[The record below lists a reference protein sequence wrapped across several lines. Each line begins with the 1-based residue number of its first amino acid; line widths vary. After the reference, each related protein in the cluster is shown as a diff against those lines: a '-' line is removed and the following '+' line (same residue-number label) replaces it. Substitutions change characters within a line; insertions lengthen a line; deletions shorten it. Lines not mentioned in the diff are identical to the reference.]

1 MNDVIQT
8 CQPCN
13 CPPNEGRHRSKES
26 SKHLTSAAEKKTRT
40 RRLFLHYRTT
50 GDPRL
55 KETIFEEW
63 KELARHWAIRYM
75 SAAASYA
82 DLYQEGCIGLLVAIE
97 RFDLGKNVQ
106 FATFATHY
114 IRGTIRDYC
123 RKRTWCCYVPRNCK
137 DAACKAMR
145 LAEKTGREPTLREVE
160 QLLGLSDD
168 KAEAVL
174 AATKARWPAM
184 SLDNPLQTAMHIRLG
199 ADQRESPLSNLDSL
213 WVDRAI
219 WRMDIDDLL
228 NKTLSSSDE
237 SIVRMYYYEGLS
249 RREIASKTGTYEV
262 AVSRSL
268 HKSLARLR
276 REIEGSE
283 SGCAAS

>member
-1 MNDVIQT
+1 MNDAIRT
-8 CQPCN
+8 CQPCDR
-13 CPPNEGRHRSKES
+13 PSSAGRHRSAAS
-26 SKHLTSAAEKKTRT
+26 SKRLAPTAEKKART
-40 RRLFLHYRTT
+40 RRLFLHYRAA

-55 KETIFEEW
+55 KEAIFEEW
-63 KELARHWAIRYM
+63 KGLARRWAIHYM

-82 DLYQEGCIGLLVAIE
+82 DLYQEGCIGLLVAID

-123 RKRTWCCYVPRNCK
+123 RRRTWCCYVPRSCK

-145 LAEKTGREPTLREVE
+145 LVEKTGHEPTLREVE

-174 AATKARWPAM
+174 AATKARWPVM
-184 SLDNPLQTAMHIRLG
+184 SLDSPLQIAMHIRLG
-199 ADQRESPLSNLDSL
+199 AGQKESPLSNLDSL

-228 NKTLSSSDE
+228 HKTLSSSDE

-249 RREIASKTGTYEV
+249 RREIAGKTGTYEV

-276 REIEGSE
+276 REIESNE
-283 SGCAAS
+283 CGCAAS